1 MYGVNLWYIV
11 SYTIHQSMIES
22 SKICKHCGHS
32 CHCRDV
38 CTVRTDDNETVS
50 ACDCSDCRCDNGT
63 KA

>member
-1 MYGVNLWYIV
+1 M
-11 SYTIHQSMIES
+11 S

-50 ACDCSDCRCDNGT
+50 ACDCNDCRCDNGT